1 MKKSVKTTLILFFL
15 SVFVNTIHR
24 VWQSDTTML
33 YPFFYKKD
41 IAIPISWYSKH
52 ICELLS
58 FTLIMLCVCYILK
71 PVEHHLK
78 EVKWVG
84 HNALLV
90 FVKVWH
96 RIFWV
101 VVIISLLDLLQYII
115 SFRQTEWFFL
125 IQNAIFFLMTGYY
138 LFKAYKK

>member
-24 VWQSDTTML
+24 AWQSDTTIIH
-33 YPFFYKKD
+33 PFIYEKG
-41 IAIPISWYSKH
+41 IAISVAWYTKH

-58 FTLIMLCVCYILK
+58 YTLFVLCVCYILK
-71 PVEHHLK
+71 PVEHHLQD
-78 EVKWVG
+78 VKWVG

-101 VVIISLLDLLQYII
+101 VVITSCLDITHYLL

-125 IQNAIFFLMTGYY
+125 IQNLIFFLMTGYY
-138 LFKAYKK
+138 FFKAYRK